1 MRITASRRDDI
12 IRERDAFDAD
22 RAQRKAKYDEQ
33 YTSYRKALREVLS
46 EVESEIKSEL
56 FSIQNL
62 DLQVSAEESIIRY
75 RADSY
80 EDAIEVTVL
89 SNEDNVHGKD
99 KALSWRWHSK
109 INAEGEVINETG
121 SWSGLQATTPEQLES
136 LRQSVAALEILNS
149 LDWKSILTRTLPDYN
164 EYVEYD
170 EKLNT
175 KRPDYEQQLME
186 VEIEDATEAGNVLI
200 KGIPAY
206 KDSTA
211 PLYWYKVVKETPQYY
226 IVKELYSLNVQSIQN
241 GEQISW
247 GTRELET
254 IADLVAVSRETRIRK
269 DKFMEIIEKPIET
282 MTY

>member
-109 INAEGEVINETG
+109 INAEGEV
-121 SWSGLQATTPEQLES
+121 TTPEQLES